1 MNKNVILVAGIAL
14 VIGLGGGYLIS
25 TQKQPTQETPAA
37 GEDARKPLFYRHP
50 MNPEITS
57 PAPAKD
63 EMGMDYIPVYAEEPK
78 EEKKPLFYR
87 HPMNPEI
94 TSPVPAKDEMG
105 MDYVPVYA
113 DGGESGDEPAG
124 TVQID
129 PVIVQN
135 IGVRTARAEL
145 RSLSRE
151 VRAVGR
157 VGFDEEHLAR
167 IHPKIEGWVESMR
180 VDKTGEQ
187 VKKDQVLLSIYSPQM
202 VSSQEEYLLALKN
215 LEVLKDS
222 PFKDI
227 RKGAMDLVESSRE
240 RLELLDMAEHQ
251 IRELEKSGKI
261 KKTVHIHSPFDG
273 VVIKVGVRDGQFVT
287 PRTELY
293 RLADLSKVW
302 GNVDIF
308 EDELPWVKV
317 GDEAEMRVAG
327 VPGRVFRGKITYIF
341 PYFEPKT
348 RTVKVRLEFDNRD
361 GLLKPDMFADV
372 TIHASRQAKAVVV
385 PTEAIVRSGSRE
397 QIFVIRGPG
406 KFEPREVTLGVSS
419 DGMTQIISGV
429 EAGEE
434 VVTSAQFLIDSES
447 KLREATAK
455 MLESARSTGAISGAE
470 GETLPGAGSSGDSDL
485 SGMNMDD
492 MSMDDMDMGDMSMDD
507 MDMGAGGAD
516 HEGMQHD

>member
-1 MNKNVILVAGIAL
+1 MNKNAILAAGVAL
-14 VIGLGGGYLIS
+14 VVGLGGGYLIS
-25 TQKQPTQETPAA
+25 MQKQPAQEAPAA
-37 GEDARKPLFYRHP
+37 AQDSRKPLFYRHP

-57 PAPAKD
+57 PVPAKD
-63 EMGMDYIPVYAEEPK
+63 DMGMDYIPVYADEPAQ
-78 EEKKPLFYR
+78 EKKPLFYR

-105 MDYVPVYA
+105 MDYIPVYA
-113 DGGESGDEPAG
+113 DGADSGGEAAG
-124 TVQID
+124 TVTID

-180 VDKTGEQ
+180 VDKTGEK
-187 VKKDQVLLSIYSPQM
+187 VKKGQILLSIYSPQM

-222 PFKDI
+222 PFEDI
-227 RKGAMDLVESSRE
+227 RKGAIDLVESARE

-261 KKTVHIHSPFDG
+261 KKNVHIHSPFDG
-273 VVIKVGVRDGQFVT
+273 VVIHVGVRDGQFVS
-287 PRTELY
+287 PKTELY

-302 GNVDIF
+302 GNVDIY
-308 EDELPWVKV
+308 EDELPWVRV

-327 VPGRVFRGKITYIF
+327 VPGRVFRGKITYIY

-348 RTVKVRLEFDNRD
+348 RTVKVRLEFDNKD

-372 TIHASRQAKAVVV
+372 TIHASRQDKAVVV
-385 PTEAIVRSGSRE
+385 PSEAIVRSGSRE
-397 QIFVIRGPG
+397 QIFVVRGPG

-419 DGMTQIISGV
+419 SGMTQIIDGV
-429 EAGEE
+429 QAGEE

-455 MLESARSTGAISGAE
+455 MLESARSTGAVSGPE
-470 GETLPGAGSSGDSDL
+470 GEISPQDQHGGDM

-492 MSMDDMDMGDMSMDD
+492 MNMDDMDMSDMDMSD
-507 MDMGAGGAD
+507 MDMGGMD